1 MLKEQD
7 PKIMIKTYLLIIHI
21 CILITKTFLQ
31 IKEEKNI
38 LGIIII
44 IIIFCVC
51 VCISAL
57 LLMSDQMVCKP
68 KSIKCLT
75 SYQ

>member
-31 IKEEKNI
+31 RKEEKNI

-44 IIIFCVC
+44 IIIFLCVC
-51 VCISAL
+51 VHIRIIVDVW
-57 LLMSDQMVCKP
+57 SDG
-68 KSIKCLT
+68 L
-75 SYQ
+75 